1 MRNNNIP
8 ALSLYNACN
17 AYNVT
22 QASIEK
28 ALQKLSIDLQIS
40 SATYDALTE
49 IHSMLK
55 RMHKLAVQAAANDAL
70 TSQDRER
77 IQLEIDKLKDGIDL
91 VARAQLNKRP
101 FCN

>member
-1 MRNNNIP
+1 MRTNHNT

-49 IHSMLK
+49 IHLMLQ
-55 RMHKLAVQAAANDAL
+55 RMHRLAVQAATNDAL

-77 IQLEIDKLKDGIDL
+77 LQLEIDKLKEGIDL
-91 VARAQLNKRP
+91 VAKARLNKMP
-101 FCN
+101 C